1 MFLHPEMPSYED
13 QNTARDRMLAQH
25 PNLQFCGAHLASLEW
40 SVEELA
46 KFLDRFPT
54 AVVETAARVADLQY
68 QSSRDRQRVRD
79 FLIEYQDRVLYAT
92 DQGVSAS
99 ADVARAMENVR
110 RRWLS
115 DWNYFATDNEV
126 HVRRLGKNVRGVQL
140 PKDVVE
146 KIYRINAERFFD
158 HAWKN

>member
-1 MFLHPEMPSYED
+1 
-13 QNTARDRMLAQH
+13 ML
-25 PNLQFCGAHLASLEW
+25 FRSLASLEW

-46 KFLDRFPT
+46 KFLDHFPT

-68 QSSRDRQRVRD
+68 QSSLDRERVRD
-79 FLIEYQDRVLYAT
+79 FLIKYQDRVLYAT
-92 DQGVSAS
+92 DQGVSAT
-99 ADVARAMENVR
+99 ANAARAMENVR

-140 PKDVVE
+140 PKAVVE
-146 KIYRINAERFFD
+146 KIYHTNAERFFD